1 MSRHR
6 VRLFAVVAAVAAA
19 TTALVVLGQ
28 DKPELTTSS
37 RQAYALYLQ
46 GEERLNAFQFAAAE
60 SLLQGAVKLDGGFA
74 MAHAAL
80 GEACAS
86 SGVGKEAK
94 RQYALADSLARLLP
108 REDERLLVQ
117 LRLPG
122 VSGKSQTA
130 PTARDSLITLAQ
142 KRLPGHPLV
151 LRARALRFRDLGDT
165 EEEEAAWREV
175 LRADPNYSRAYNWL
189 GYLAAGQ
196 GRYIEA
202 LSYLRRYAFLAP
214 DIANPHDSLGEIY
227 TYMGELDAAEQE
239 FRLALELQ
247 QDFYPSLLGLARVYL
262 AQGRLRRA
270 LEILDQTRVQFAG
283 TGVADAIDAFTVGQ
297 LFDQG
302 YPHLALP
309 SLARLSAAQPKSE
322 EAAWLR
328 SLVMA
333 HEGRLTE
340 ARALGDSLLGVWRAS
355 PRYAKLE
362 QTRRRVECRDQA
374 LRAVLSGAHGE
385 PTQEVAA
392 WGKALIEAHTFPPH
406 ERWSLQ
412 WRYAES
418 LARLAQPEAAL
429 EQAREIL
436 AVNPRLIGPLL
447 LQARCA
453 LELGRAE
460 EARAAFTSLDA
471 ALARAD
477 ADLPAV
483 ATADSLRRQLAARP
497 AS

>member
-6 VRLFAVVAAVAAA
+6 TRLFAVIAALAAG

-28 DKPELTTSS
+28 DRPEYTTTS
-37 RQAYALYLQ
+37 RQAYTLYLQ

-60 SLLQGAVKLDGGFA
+60 SLLQEAVRLDPGFA

-80 GEACAS
+80 GDALAS
-86 SGVGKEAK
+86 NGKGSVAK
-94 RQYALADSLARLLP
+94 RQVVLGDSLSRLLS

-122 VSGKSQTA
+122 GGGKATPA
-130 PTARDSLITLAQ
+130 ARDSLLALLE
-142 KRLPGHPLV
+142 KRLPEHPLV
-151 LRARALRFRDLGDT
+151 LRAKALRHRELGDA

-175 LRADPNYSRAYNWL
+175 LRADPNYARAYNWL

-196 GRYIEA
+196 GRYLEA

-239 FRLALELQ
+239 FRQALQLQ
-247 QDFYPSLLGLARVYL
+247 PEFYPSLLGLARVYL

-270 LEILDQTRVQFAG
+270 LEVLDKTRAQFAG
-283 TGVADAIDAFTVGQ
+283 TGVANSIDAFTVSQ

-302 YPHLALP
+302 HPQLAMAP
-309 SLARLSAAQPKSE
+309 LARLSAAHPKSE
-322 EAAWLR
+322 EAAWMR
-328 SLVMA
+328 SLALA
-333 HEGRLTE
+333 HQERHAE
-340 ARALGDSLLGVWRAS
+340 ARALGDSLLAVWRAS
-355 PRYAKLE
+355 PRYARADL
-362 QTRRRVECRDQA
+362 TRRRIECRDQI
-374 LRAVLSGAHGE
+374 LRAILSGAQGE

-392 WGKALIEAHTFPPH
+392 WGKALIEAHRFPPH
-406 ERWSLQ
+406 ERWALQ

-418 LARLAQPEAAL
+418 LMRLAQPEAAL
-429 EQAREIL
+429 AQAREIL
-436 AVNPRLIGPLL
+436 SVNPRLIGPLL
-447 LQARCA
+447 LQARCT
-453 LELGRAE
+453 LDLGRPD
-460 EARAAFTSLDA
+460 EARAALASLDA

-483 ATADSLRRQLAARP
+483 AAADSLRRRIAGRP
-497 AS
+497 IS

>member
-6 VRLFAVVAAVAAA
+6 VRLFAVVAAVVAG

-28 DKPELTTSS
+28 DRPELTTTS
-37 RQAYALYLQ
+37 RQAYTLYLQ

-60 SLLQGAVKLDGGFA
+60 SLLQEAVRLDGGFA

-80 GEACAS
+80 GEAFSS
-86 SGVGKEAK
+86 SGKSQAAK
-94 RQYALADSLARLLP
+94 RQIVLADSLARLLP

-122 VSGKSQTA
+122 NAGKTHA
-130 PTARDSLITLAQ
+130 VRDSLISLAQ
-142 KRLPGHPLV
+142 KRLPEHPLV
-151 LRARALRFRDLGDT
+151 LKAKALRFRDLGDA

-175 LRADPNYSRAYNWL
+175 LRADPNYARAYNWL

-196 GRYIEA
+196 GRYLEA

-239 FRLALELQ
+239 YRQALQLQ
-247 QDFYPSLLGLARVYL
+247 PEFYPSLLGLARVYL

-270 LEILDQTRVQFAG
+270 LDVLDQTRVQFAG
-283 TGVADAIDAFTVGQ
+283 TGVASTIDAFTAGQ

-302 YPHLALP
+302 YPDLALA
-309 SLARLSAAQPKSE
+309 SLARLSVAQPKSE
-322 EAAWLR
+322 EAAWMR
-328 SLVMA
+328 SLVLA
-333 HEGRLTE
+333 HRGRLTE
-340 ARALGDSLLGVWRAS
+340 ARALGDSLLSVWRAS
-355 PRYAKLE
+355 PRYAGLDLE
-362 QTRRRVECRDQA
+362 RRRVECNDHV
-374 LRAVLSGAHGE
+374 LRALLSGAQRE

-392 WGKALIEAHTFPPH
+392 WGKALIEAHRFPPH

-429 EQAREIL
+429 EQTREIL

-447 LQARCA
+447 LQARCT
-453 LELGRAE
+453 LDLGRLE
-460 EARAAFTSLDA
+460 EARTAFVSLDA

-483 ATADSLRRQLAARP
+483 AAADSLRRRLTGRP
-497 AS
+497 IS